1 MFKSVNGVNVPLTEQ
16 EIADR
21 QAEEGQAAADA
32 TVQARG
38 SASLS
43 RDAFSIMAASAG
55 WVTEA
60 EAEDWA
66 AGIAIPA
73 VATQAISLLP
83 VEKQFAARV
92 YVRSQLVVHRND
104 NLILAMQA
112 ILQLTDE
119 AVDTVFGL

>member
-1 MFKSVNGVNVPLTEQ
+1 MFKNVNGVNVPLTEQ
-16 EIADR
+16 EIADC
-21 QAEEGQAAADA
+21 QAEEAQAAADA

-38 SASLS
+38 SVSLS
-43 RDAFSIMAASAG
+43 RDAFSIVAANAG

-73 VATQAISLLP
+73 VAAQAISLLP

-104 NLILAMQA
+104 KLVLAMQA

-119 AVDTVFGL
+119 MVDAVFGL